1 MNHDTT
7 DRVYGC
13 LVGGA
18 IGDALGAPVEG
29 WTYARIREEYGEMDE
44 FVAYNMPYSEGHPGA
59 VTDDATLRQYLAL
72 AVVHAGGRVTPEEYA
87 EVLCERLDE
96 DRVWVTEEITLRK
109 LLVGVD
115 PWRCGEGNIPG
126 AAPTSAA
133 TVNGIVNLGDPR
145 QAYQDGYDI
154 AAVHQSGV
162 EAGAA
167 ATVAAGTATA
177 LRPSA
182 TVDDVVATML
192 EQAPSRLYRAM
203 DLVLETAEAAADVA
217 EFVERFYE
225 RHLDWR
231 WPGTVWDRERYHAGK
246 IFSGSTIESLP
257 AAVGLLHLCGE
268 DANRALV
275 AGASFGRDCDTI
287 ASLVGSLSGAVEGA
301 DAIRQDL
308 VDRVETANRS
318 LFRGVDTSSEPG
330 FRWTATQLVDVLA
343 SERARHR
350 ERADRLATLL

>member
-1 MNHDTT
+1 MDRELT

-29 WTYARIREEYGEMDE
+29 WTYRRIRGEYGEMDE
-44 FVAYNMPYSEGHPGA
+44 FVEYNMSYSEGQPGA
-59 VTDDATLRQYLAL
+59 VTDDAALRQYLAF
-72 AVVHAGGRVTPEEYA
+72 AVVRAGGRVTPDEYA
-87 EVLCERLDE
+87 EVLCERLEE

-133 TVNGIVNLGDPR
+133 TVNGIVNVGDPR

-154 AAVHQSGV
+154 AAVHQTGI

-182 TVDDVVATML
+182 TANDVVETVL
-192 EQAPSRLYRAM
+192 EWAPSRLYRAV
-203 DLVLETAEAAADVA
+203 DLALETAETADGVD

-225 RHLDWR
+225 HHLDWR
-231 WPGTVWDRERYHAGK
+231 WPGTAWDREQYHAGK
-246 IFSGSTIESLP
+246 IFSGSTIEILP
-257 AAVGLLHLCGE
+257 AAVGLLDLCGE
-268 DANRALV
+268 DVNRALV
-275 AGASFGRDCDTI
+275 AAASFGRDCDTI
-287 ASLVGSLSGAVEGA
+287 ASLVGSLSGAINGA
-301 DAIRQDL
+301 AAIRREL
-308 VDRVETANRS
+308 VDQVETANRS
-318 LFRGVDTSSEPG
+318 LFHEGDVDVERG
-330 FRWTATQLVDVLA
+330 FRWTATRLVDVLE
-343 SERARHR
+343 SERTRHR
-350 ERADRLATLL
+350 ERADRLDALL